1 VTEALESILSQ
12 VQQLSPADRSK
23 LLAYLRA
30 EESLRELKPNPV
42 PSRRPDGLDLVRE
55 SERRWLDEHR
65 NEYAGQWVA
74 LDGDRLIA
82 HGPDGREVY
91 RQVKEAGVKYPFV
104 VHLPPADALPFGG
117 W

>member
-1 VTEALESILSQ
+1 MTEGLESVLSQ

-23 LLAYLRA
+23 LLEYLRA
-30 EESLRELKPNPV
+30 EEPGGESKPNPV
-42 PSRRPDGLDLVRE
+42 PSRRPEGLDLVCERE
-55 SERRWLDEHR
+55 HRWIDEHGS
-65 NEYAGQWVA
+65 EYAGQWVA

-91 RQVKEAGVKYPFV
+91 RQADEAGVKYPFV